1 MKKLYRSSKDRMIS
15 GVCAG
20 IAEYFDVDAT
30 LVRIG
35 AVVVLFMSWFSL
47 VLGYI
52 VCAIIMPERPAG
64 QDEEEVEI
72 YDKDGNRIYKKK
84 TNNIISVLLI
94 GIGLFFLATHFMPAI
109 DKNIMI
115 GGALLLAGLLLFAN
129 RYTPPSKG

>member
-20 IAEYFDVDAT
+20 IAEYFDIDAT

-35 AVVVLFMSWFSL
+35 AVVMLFMSWFTL
-47 VLGYI
+47 LLGYL
-52 VCAIIMPERPAG
+52 VCAIIMPEKSG
-64 QDEEEVEI
+64 EQDEEEMEI

-94 GIGLFFLATHFMPAI
+94 GIGLFFLATHFIPSI
-109 DKNIMI
+109 DRNIII
-115 GGALLLAGLLLFAN
+115 GVTLVLTGLLLFVN
-129 RYTPPSKG
+129 RFTPSEKK